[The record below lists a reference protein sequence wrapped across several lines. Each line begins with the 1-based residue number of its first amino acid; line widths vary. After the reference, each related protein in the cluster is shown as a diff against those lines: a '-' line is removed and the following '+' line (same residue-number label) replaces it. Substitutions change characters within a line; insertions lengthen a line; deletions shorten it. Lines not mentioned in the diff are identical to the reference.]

1 MPYAKRFAVSVIDYH
16 SRWAEVYFCSTV
28 TSAVIV
34 KCLTDLFSRFG
45 LPEVLVSDNGVQ
57 FGSNEFE
64 LFLKSCNIKHVKSSL
79 FFPQSNGL
87 VERFNRTLKEA
98 IRIAVAEGQ
107 AVEDSVRNMLVT
119 YRSTAQP
126 ATGHSPSQL
135 MFGRKIRVPVNAFV
149 STRSRVQFNDNG
161 GALDNGVVLGS
172 GGGSRDN
179 GGNQVETRVMQF
191 QQRMA
196 QQFNRRHLV
205 ATPKFS
211 VGDWVHVRILNRR
224 HKTDA

>member
-1 MPYAKRFAVSVIDYH
+1 MSLNY
-16 SRWAEVYFCSTV
+16 
-28 TSAVIV
+28 
-34 KCLTDLFSRFG
+34 
-45 LPEVLVSDNGVQ
+45 
-57 FGSNEFE
+57 
-64 LFLKSCNIKHVKSSL
+64 FLKAVKIKHVKSFL

-107 AVEDSVRNMLVT
+107 AAEDSVRNMLVT

-135 MFGRKIRVPVNAFV
+135 MFGRQIRVPVNAFY
-149 STRSRVQFNDNG
+149 STWSRVQFNDNG
-161 GALDNGVVLGS
+161 GALDYGVLGS

-179 GGNQVETRVMQF
+179 GGNQVETHVMQF

-196 QQFNRRHLV
+196 QQFNRRH
-205 ATPKFS
+205 
-211 VGDWVHVRILNRR
+211 
-224 HKTDA
+224 